1 MAFWLTRCLAECLK
15 TISSFFSLPT
25 LPLFIFTSSPTF
37 TPLSFFPPS
46 LRNRDSPVSLFPSLW
61 LGALDSSLHAFQG
74 PEAFGKTSRL
84 FQSNKERQVRVIQI
98 CDASKQ
104 TSCTQLLWWITKTK
118 RNIESRGGGGPPSW
132 MKASPSAWCQEDERL
147 GGTATWHG
155 CHLFMLPLNVSSLS
169 LSLFPRLIGLVL
181 TSLELLNVSPLCFY
195 GHLPDVLIEFSDKP
209 LKACWPP
216 CSQQE
221 WDCACFHSTSH
232 KTAHQPISLCSR
244 TLIEGAWSVS
254 NKFEL
259 IRLGS
264 V

>member
-15 TISSFFSLPT
+15 TIASFFSLPT

-118 RNIESRGGGGPPSW
+118 RNIESGGGEGLLVEWKPAPLPDAKKMSGLVVRQPG
-132 MKASPSAWCQEDERL
+132 MDVIFLCFLSMLVHSPS
-147 GGTATWHG
+147 
-155 CHLFMLPLNVSSLS
+155 LF
-169 LSLFPRLIGLVL
+169 
-181 TSLELLNVSPLCFY
+181 
-195 GHLPDVLIEFSDKP
+195 
-209 LKACWPP
+209 
-216 CSQQE
+216 
-221 WDCACFHSTSH
+221 SH
-232 KTAHQPISLCSR
+232 D
-244 TLIEGAWSVS
+244 
-254 NKFEL
+254 
-259 IRLGS
+259 
-264 V
+264 